1 MSTHRIFT
9 TAFTRQ
15 VARNIWPVHRST
27 HWGAGMKLLESRYIG
42 SIASCERPR
51 RGCVLFFGALNLFA
65 VGIVGEYIA
74 KIMEEV
80 KARPR
85 LIRAALIKALA
96 KPKLGFRLF

>member
-15 VARNIWPVHRST
+15 VARSIWPVHRST

-85 LIRAALIKALA
+85 LIRR
-96 KPKLGFRLF
+96 P

>member
-1 MSTHRIFT
+1 LQKVSEPLRDAPDIF
-9 TAFTRQ
+9 FR
-15 VARNIWPVHRST
+15 RRS
-27 HWGAGMKLLESRYIG
+27 ALVR
-42 SIASCERPR
+42 ERPR